1 MNSQGFLLVCLNTK
15 NTYDQTKWVYCGNL
29 FTSKWWPFILD
40 MVTDNY
46 IYIACVQKFIVDI
59 DMTMHGHDTTGSST
73 EQKKDLPI
81 SNI

>member
-1 MNSQGFLLVCLNTK
+1 
-15 NTYDQTKWVYCGNL
+15 
-29 FTSKWWPFILD
+29 

-73 EQKKDLPI
+73 EQKKDLFLTS
-81 SNI
+81 SNYLQVTTYIRSKVTTACIIMQDQHQNNCTKALPHIPT

>member
-1 MNSQGFLLVCLNTK
+1 
-15 NTYDQTKWVYCGNL
+15 
-29 FTSKWWPFILD
+29 